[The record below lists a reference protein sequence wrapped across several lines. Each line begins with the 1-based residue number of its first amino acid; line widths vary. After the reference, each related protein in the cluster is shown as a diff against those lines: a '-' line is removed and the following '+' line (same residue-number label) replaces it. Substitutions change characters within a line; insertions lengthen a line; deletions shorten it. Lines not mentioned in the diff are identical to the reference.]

1 METVAVG
8 LTPENMDK
16 FGLYDGHTV
25 YFELPRDIASISG
38 TDDFT
43 YVSTLGCNLYISKK
57 NSDGTRYIASSLYGI
72 IVKIEGSQFD
82 YLEKSFEEYWAR
94 KNLVMVNYTN
104 IEKMILELNM
114 TDVYGSYQFDLYQRT
129 IYISGNQHFDTP
141 PEGDYSEYNFVTV
154 TTRPL
159 SERLSDTAFSAVL
172 RNEERESIT
181 LANLYN
187 RVWGKP
193 MASGHDTLGTANFK
207 SILTLM
213 YGTNYEGSISA
224 EEAEE
229 AKLTSPEIMKV
240 TFYLTNSAYGYTYS
254 FYRISDRRVM
264 VQITRVDKD
273 GNSVDGAGEGMSG
286 FYISSFGAKKIINA
300 FTSLLNGENID
311 PNAPYW
317 D

>member
-1 METVAVG
+1 
-8 LTPENMDK
+8 
-16 FGLYDGHTV
+16 
-25 YFELPRDIASISG
+25 
-38 TDDFT
+38 
-43 YVSTLGCNLYISKK
+43 
-57 NSDGTRYIASSLYGI
+57 
-72 IVKIEGSQFD
+72 
-82 YLEKSFEEYWAR
+82 
-94 KNLVMVNYTN
+94 
-104 IEKMILELNM
+104 
-114 TDVYGSYQFDLYQRT
+114 
-129 IYISGNQHFDTP
+129 
-141 PEGDYSEYNFVTV
+141 
-154 TTRPL
+154 
-159 SERLSDTAFSAVL
+159 
-172 RNEERESIT
+172 
-181 LANLYN
+181 
-187 RVWGKP
+187 
-193 MASGHDTLGTANFK
+193 
-207 SILTLM
+207 M